1 MLYTVLGINDQEG
14 ARRLVRA
21 LLADPLGAEAEWES
35 VLVDSRH
42 GDKSLLIR
50 YCFCVGLMQDADWY
64 EIWRGCQS

>member
-1 MLYTVLGINDQEG
+1 MLYTVIGINDQVG

-35 VLVDSRH
+35 VLADSRY

-50 YCFCVGLMQDADWY
+50 YCSCAGLIQNADCV
-64 EIWRGCQS
+64 